1 LRLRIIILALIAVG
15 MASGT
20 VFLAQD
26 WLQAQRDALNAQ
38 LAARQVEE
46 GPEVEVLVAA
56 ENLPRGTFV
65 KESNLRWQAWPE
77 DGVSDQYIV
86 RENGRAESDTVF
98 EDLIGAVVRNGLT
111 VGEPVTDGRLVR
123 PGDRGFLAA
132 VLSPGHRAISVPV
145 SATAGVAGFVFPG
158 DRVDLILTHEI
169 QRAGESVTRRAS
181 ETLLHDVRVLA
192 VDQSVD
198 DQNGAPRVAK
208 TATFEVTPKQAEII
222 TVALQIGRL
231 SLALRSLGVEQDA
244 PKVVEKRSHTWDTQA
259 SRLLEGGGGPQ
270 GPKVTVYRRNEAQT
284 VTFGRGLQ

>member
-1 LRLRIIILALIAVG
+1 

-46 GPEVEVLVAA
+46 GPAVEVLVAV
-56 ENLPRGTFV
+56 ENLPRGTFI
-65 KESNLRWQAWPE
+65 KETHLRWQAWPE
-77 DGVSDQYIV
+77 DGLSEQYIV
-86 RENGRAESDTVF
+86 REDGRAESETIF
-98 EDLIGAVVRNGLT
+98 EDLTGAVVRNGLT
-111 VGEPVTDGRLVR
+111 VGEPITDGRLVR

-132 VLSPGHRAISVPV
+132 VLRPGQRAISVPV

-169 QRAGESVTRRAS
+169 QNGGPVARRAS

-208 TATFEVTPKQAEII
+208 TATFEVTPKQAEMI

-231 SLALRSLGVEQDA
+231 SLALRSLAFDEEEPKIVEQ
-244 PKVVEKRSHTWDTQA
+244 RTHTWDTQA
-259 SRLLEGGGGPQ
+259 SRLLEGETGPQ

-284 VTFGRGLQ
+284 LVFGKEVQQ

>member
-1 LRLRIIILALIAVG
+1 

-38 LAARQVEE
+38 LAARQTEA

-77 DGVSDQYIV
+77 DGVTEQYIV
-86 RENGRAESDTVF
+86 REDGRAESGTVF
-98 EDLIGAVVRNGLT
+98 EDMIGAVVRNGLT
-111 VGEPVTDGRLVR
+111 VGEPITDGRLVR

-132 VLSPGHRAISVPV
+132 VLRPGQRAISVPV

-169 QRAGESVTRRAS
+169 QRPGEDVTRRAS

-198 DQNGAPRVAK
+198 DQNGAPKVAK
-208 TATFEVTPKQAEII
+208 TATIEVTPKQAEMI

-231 SLALRSLGVEQDA
+231 SLALRSLGVDEQE
-244 PKVVEKRSHTWDTQA
+244 PKLVEQRTHTWDTQA
-259 SRLLEGGGGPQ
+259 SSLIEGSAGPQ

-284 VTFGRGLQ
+284 VIFGRGLQ